1 MEKPFEIVLFEQL
14 RHMLLHL
21 LSLRVVDLGY
31 RLKILLQIDDAL
43 HWYQDLQLS
52 WFSLSLPALSEVT
65 FGPPWYDFA
74 LLAKVEFFVDWI
86 KLQILIID

>member
-43 HWYQDLQLS
+43 H
-52 WFSLSLPALSEVT
+52 
-65 FGPPWYDFA
+65 
-74 LLAKVEFFVDWI
+74 
-86 KLQILIID
+86 